1 MTSLYDIRIGTIVG
15 AGSTSAAYIQQILPL
30 GFESFALHFGDS
42 CVGKD
47 LPRLAA
53 DILEACGDQATIGA
67 IGVYG
72 NPLESTPKDLE
83 TRQSFE
89 MLIDNAHLF
98 GTNVVSGFTGRLRGK
113 PVDDSLPSFKGVF
126 GELAKRAE
134 GKGVRIALE
143 NCPMGGNWRTG
154 DWNIAFNP
162 TAWEM
167 MFNEVPSEA
176 LGLEWE
182 PAHQMSQL
190 IDPLPQLRVWTP
202 RIFHLHGKDATTKW
216 DVIRQYG
223 ITSPE
228 RWHFDRTPGFG
239 DSNWTDIISDLR
251 RYGFRGAIDIEG
263 WHDPVYRDELE
274 MTGQVRAM
282 RYLKECRGGMFVE
295 NPKMG

>member
-1 MTSLYDIRIGTIVG
+1 MASLYDIRIGTIVRG
-15 AGSTSAAYIQQILPL
+15 GDDSAAYIRQILPH

-47 LPRLAA
+47 LPRIAA
-53 DILEACGDQATIGA
+53 MVREACGDQATIGS

-83 TRQSFE
+83 TRQSLAL
-89 MLIDNAHLF
+89 LIDNAHLF
-98 GTNVVSGFTGRLRGK
+98 GTDVVTGFSGRLRGK
-113 PVDDSLPSFKGVF
+113 PVDESLPIFKEVF
-126 GELAKRAE
+126 GELTKRAE
-134 GKGVRIALE
+134 AKGVRIALE

-162 TAWEM
+162 SAWEM
-167 MFNEVPSEA
+167 IFNAVPSDA

-182 PAHQMSQL
+182 PAHQISQL
-190 IDPLPQLRVWTP
+190 IEPLPQLRVWTP
-202 RIFHLHGKDATTKW
+202 KIFHLHGKDGTTKW

-228 RWHFDRTPGFG
+228 RWYFDRTPGFG

-251 RYGFRGAIDIEG
+251 RFGFKGSIDIEG
-263 WHDPVYRDELE
+263 WHDPVYRAELE
-274 MTGQVRAM
+274 MTGQVRALN
-282 RYLKECRGGMFVE
+282 YLKDCRGGTYVE